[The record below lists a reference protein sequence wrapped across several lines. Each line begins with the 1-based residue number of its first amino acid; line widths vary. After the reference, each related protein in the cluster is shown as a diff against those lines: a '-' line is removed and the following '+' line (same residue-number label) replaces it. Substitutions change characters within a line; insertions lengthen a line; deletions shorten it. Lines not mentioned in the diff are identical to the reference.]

1 MVASAAV
8 LVVASGTASA
18 VFHHGPDLSSGDD
31 RATAHQI
38 HGNVDCGR
46 AGLAGSTVDAVGF
59 VDDGRMHLTVT
70 AMSGGNSLTGLVVE
84 SGLTY
89 NVYPV
94 ARLGAMP
101 YLGLHTPLFHGDD
114 PAPIR
119 YWFACGVA
127 APSAATAGAKAPGGT
142 PTATVTVGGSPTPG
156 QESATDPTSTAPGSE
171 PGTGPADDGQDG
183 QHADPGTDPD
193 GSPGTDQGT
202 DRENP
207 ADGGTA
213 TALPD
218 TGPVGSA
225 GSEAAVATPGVLAGP
240 TPSADYTAHL
250 RNVAEVGLG
259 DSVYL
264 AVALLLVVTGGLLVV
279 APRHLA
285 LIAARLRQRG

>member
-38 HGNVDCGR
+38 HGNVDCGG

-70 AMSGGNSLTGLVVE
+70 AMSEGNSLTGLVVE

-101 YLGLHTPLFHGDD
+101 YLGLHTPLLHGDS
-114 PAPIR
+114 PVPIR
-119 YWFACGVA
+119 YWFACGVR
-127 APSAATAGAKAPGGT
+127 APSVETAAAQAPGGT
-142 PTATVTVGGSPTPG
+142 PAATVTAGTSPTTG
-156 QESATDPTSTAPGSE
+156 QEPATDPTSTEPGSG
-171 PGTGPADDGQDG
+171 PGTEPATDGQDG
-183 QHADPGTDPD
+183 RGDNPGTDH
-193 GSPGTDQGT
+193 GT
-202 DRENP
+202 DRDNQ
-207 ADGGTA
+207 ADGDTA

-225 GSEAAVATPGVLAGP
+225 GSAAADATPGVLAAP
-240 TPSADYTAHL
+240 TPPAGYTANV

-285 LIAARLRQRG
+285 LVAARLRQRG